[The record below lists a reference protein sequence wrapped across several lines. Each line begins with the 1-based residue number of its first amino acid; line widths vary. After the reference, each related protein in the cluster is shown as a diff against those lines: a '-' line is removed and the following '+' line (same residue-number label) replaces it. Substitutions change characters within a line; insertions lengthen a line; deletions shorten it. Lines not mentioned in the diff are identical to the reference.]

1 MVVIDLCSNNPLFSL
16 LYRHLQN
23 VALHL
28 CCLSF
33 HKISVFYTSILV
45 GYGDCDC
52 LLALLTVL
60 DSLIACFLHSFI
72 HYGGGVVKWFRVLD
86 LKSGGPLLKSI
97 TLLLSGFL
105 LGIPEFNSPTVL
117 CKQPTGQP
125 PTTWGSQQFMFVQL
139 FTVPSISTTVLNSDR
154 LIHSFIYSIHSSIQ
168 CREYG

>member
-1 MVVIDLCSNNPLFSL
+1 MDTGNYILRSLRTKLAKRKFRSQRKEQQKKKNGMVVIDLCSNNPLFSL

-117 CKQPTGQP
+117 CK
-125 PTTWGSQQFMFVQL
+125 
-139 FTVPSISTTVLNSDR
+139 
-154 LIHSFIYSIHSSIQ
+154 
-168 CREYG
+168 